1 MRPVEAYELKL
12 AAIRYEIAKILAKE
26 NKTAA
31 IEELLAAKE
40 ILEKYDKGNVYIKI
54 NNLLAEL
61 KEINI

>member
-61 KEINI
+61 KK

>member
-1 MRPVEAYELKL
+1 MCTVESYELKL

-61 KEINI
+61 KK

>member
-40 ILEKYDKGNVYIKI
+40 ILEKSVSRT
-54 NNLLAEL
+54 
-61 KEINI
+61 